1 MEDRPKKDA
10 VVTEFRQE
18 CSIRRT
24 AKVLDGKR
32 KRIREDIQYL
42 IAHMALLVPPVAAAR
57 GETDISTQILT
68 EALGRL
74 GDDAFAQLVL
84 QIMQELK

>member
-1 MEDRPKKDA
+1 MERRPEKD
-10 VVTEFRQE
+10 VVFTEFRQE

-42 IAHMALLVPPVAAAR
+42 IAHMALLVPPVAG
-57 GETDISTQILT
+57 GETDISTQIIT